1 MRLGFNKIPYLPVIS
16 LNINLN
22 HTLEFPCTML
32 RKISTLAVM
41 AFALFT
47 SCSDIDRNV
56 DAPRL
61 EVELL
66 PKGDLPLSAEQRSV
80 TFVAKNGETLQVT
93 LGSSLLVFSDCGT
106 SWCPVGTNSPAD
118 ATTYS
123 VVDCNGGSTE
133 VTIPEQTSDVVSFN
147 YDVDSKT
154 MLLDGV
160 SFDTD
165 TRIWASHNVEFSVV
179 QEGQDMMLNCTECA
193 GVYEGFEYNDRY
205 VRMRSF
211 R

>member
-1 MRLGFNKIPYLPVIS
+1 MAFNKKPYLPVIS
-16 LNINLN
+16 LDITLN
-22 HTLEFPCTML
+22 HTLEYRCTML

-41 AFALFT
+41 ALALFT
-47 SCSDIDRNV
+47 SCADIDRNI

-118 ATTYS
+118 ASTYS

-133 VTIPEQTSDVVSFN
+133 VTVPEQTSDVVSFN
-147 YDVDSKT
+147 YDVSSKI

-160 SFDTD
+160 NFDTD
-165 TRIWASHNVEFSVV
+165 TRVWASHNVAFAVV
-179 QEGQDMMLNCTECA
+179 QEGQDMLLNCTECA
-193 GVYEGFEYNDRY
+193 GVFEGFEYVERR